1 MEAAAGEQR
10 AGDVRASE
18 GADVAGGDFF
28 KMVSACGVHF
38 DGEFC
43 RAGARELLCVDA
55 QTQSAGPRGGKNFAR
70 LRHGEGATVAEHVA
84 ELGKIFGCDTRQPLV
99 ADKIHVSVRR
109 LASAMAIFMRDN
121 VRAKKSAN
129 DIKRLFA
136 FQFAKN
142 HENLAL
148 TFPREA
154 VTGFGFERGGSMRG
168 ELRQMRERAMFQ
180 ISGRRSA
187 KFLRTVV
194 NSAASAGDF
203 FVSSAG
209 NALFVFRGAR
219 DGMD

>member
-18 GADVAGGDFF
+18 STNVACRYFF
-28 KMVSACGVHF
+28 EMVGTCGVHI

-70 LRHGEGATVAEHVA
+70 LRHGERAAVAKHVA
-84 ELGKIFGCDTRQPLV
+84 ELGKIFGCDTRQPLA

-109 LASAMAIFMRDN
+109 LAGAMAIFMRDN

-129 DIKRLFA
+129 DIERLFA
-136 FQFAKN
+136 FEFAKN
-142 HENLAL
+142 QENLAF

-180 ISGRRSA
+180 ISG
-187 KFLRTVV
+187 
-194 NSAASAGDF
+194 
-203 FVSSAG
+203 
-209 NALFVFRGAR
+209 
-219 DGMD
+219 